1 MTKEKQSLQD
11 NIKNDISNI
20 KKRQSKKIKRAQY
33 TEDITEQALING
45 KSEKN

>member
-1 MTKEKQSLQD
+1 MIKEKQSLQD
-11 NIKNDISNI
+11 NTRKDITNL

-33 TEDITEQALING
+33 TEDITEQALIYG